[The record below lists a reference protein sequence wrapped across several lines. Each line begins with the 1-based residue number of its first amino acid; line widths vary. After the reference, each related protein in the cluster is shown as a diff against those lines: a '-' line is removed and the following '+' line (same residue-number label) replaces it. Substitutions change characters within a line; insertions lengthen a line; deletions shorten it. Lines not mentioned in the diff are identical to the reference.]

1 MWRSDSGVAN
11 SFFRCGLKT
20 EVLWEKW
27 ALAALACTA
36 CCQYQLRGCGVR
48 SPDPL
53 LLFGTGGGEVQKPQ
67 GESRALTR
75 TCCPFQA
82 PRFSCF
88 LLEVLGQ
95 ACFLSCSD
103 CPEGSIIFASRFT
116 FKKQNVTVCVC
127 VRFHFFECCPE
138 CYGSVLKYMRWYRDC
153 SIFHRSWH

>member
-1 MWRSDSGVAN
+1 MRLCEDQTVGWLIAFSDAAWRQKCSERSERLRHWPVRPVA
-11 SFFRCGLKT
+11 ST
-20 EVLWEKW
+20 SYMAVVS
-27 ALAALACTA
+27 AALTLSCF
-36 CCQYQLRGCGVR
+36 
-48 SPDPL
+48 
-53 LLFGTGGGEVQKPQ
+53 FGTGGGEVQ
-67 GESRALTR
+67 ESCALTR

-95 ACFLSCSD
+95 ACFLSRSD

-153 SIFHRSWH
+153 SIFHRSRH